1 MARTVGIGH
10 QNFEQLITNE
20 LFYVDKT
27 RFIKEWWEN
36 QDAVT
41 LITRPRRFGKTL
53 NMSMLEQFLSVEY
66 ADRGDLFEG
75 LAIWEEETYRKMQ
88 GTYPV
93 IALSFADVK
102 ETSFADARKVI
113 CHTIKNLYNKYDFLV
128 KGDTLNEDE
137 KKMYRSVSAEMENY
151 MAADSLRAMSKY
163 LYSYYGRKVIILLDE
178 YDTPMQEAYVYG
190 YWDELTE
197 FIRGL
202 FNSTFKTNPWLDRAV
217 MTGITRVSKE
227 SIFSDLNNLT
237 VVTATSD
244 LYADC
249 FGFTKTEVY
258 AALKEYGM
266 EQEMP
271 TVKKWYDGFV
281 FGKQKEI
288 YNPWS
293 ILNYLKTGKLSAYWA
308 NTSSNRLAGKLI
320 QEGSGEV
327 KVIMEDLLKGE
338 RLCTDIDEQIVFS
351 QLGENE
357 NAIWSLF
364 LACGYLKADHYQAD
378 EETGKEH
385 YELSLT
391 NKEVRIMFERMIRG
405 WFSQKEPAYNAF
417 ISALLA
423 GDVKAMN
430 RYMNQVALSTF
441 SYFDTGKSPS
451 KEAEPE
457 RFYHGFVLGLIV
469 DLADRYRISSNRES
483 GFGRYDVMLEPKNS
497 RGDAILLE
505 FKVYDRMEEHSLEET
520 VQAALKQIEE
530 RKYAA
535 ELEAKGIPAER
546 IRKYGFAFEGKTVL
560 IG

>member
-249 FGFTKTEVY
+249 FGFTETEVY

>member
-75 LAIWEEETYRKMQ
+75 LAIWEEEVYRKLQ
-88 GTYPV
+88 GTLPV
-93 IALSFADVK
+93 IFLSFADVK
-102 ETSFADARKVI
+102 ETTFPEAKEKI
-113 CHTIKNLYNKYDFLV
+113 CYTIERLFNRHRYLLEGNLLSEKEKDFF
-128 KGDTLNEDE
+128 NN
-137 KKMYRSVSAEMENY
+137 VSAGMKNY
-151 MAADSLRAMSKY
+151 MATSSLEALSEY
-163 LYSYYGRKVIILLDE
+163 LFRYYRKKVIILLDE

-249 FGFTKTEVY
+249 FGFTETEVY

-327 KVIMEDLLKGE
+327 KIIMEDLLKGE

-405 WFSQKEPAYNAF
+405 WFLQRVPAYNDF
-417 ISALLA
+417 IRALEEDDL
-423 GDVKAMN
+423 DAMN
-430 RYMNQVALSTF
+430 EYMNRIALTTF
-441 SYFDTGKSPS
+441 GSFDTGVQPS
-451 KEAEPE
+451 KSEPE
-457 RFYHGFVLGLIV
+457 RFYHGFVLGLMV
-469 DLADRYRISSNRES
+469 DLSGRYRLLSNRES
-483 GFGRYDVMLEPKNS
+483 GLGRYDVMLEPVS
-497 RGDAILLE
+497 GSDRAYLFE
-505 FKVYDRMEEHSLEET
+505 FKVRNPRKEKDLEET